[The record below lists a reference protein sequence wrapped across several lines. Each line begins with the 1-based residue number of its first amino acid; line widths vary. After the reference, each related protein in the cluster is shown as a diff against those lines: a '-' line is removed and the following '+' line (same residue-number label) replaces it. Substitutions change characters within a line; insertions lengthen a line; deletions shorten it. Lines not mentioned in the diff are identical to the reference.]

1 MQFYA
6 LSEELFHNSI
16 QRRFT
21 GDIFLGHLHL
31 VLLTRNEIQTSC
43 FLFAQNFMLYH
54 RCTGC
59 GAKRGAPPPP
69 PPPQDKKNWAN
80 SGILGS
86 KRNWAN
92 CMFFIRRETCSILT
106 RSRRGKASSIHTRQW
121 LPSASW
127 VSGYFLRGS

>member
-1 MQFYA
+1 M
-6 LSEELFHNSI
+6 SEELFHNSI

-59 GAKRGAPPPP
+59 GAKGGAAHPPPP
-69 PPPQDKKNWAN
+69 KDKKK
-80 SGILGS
+80 LGKLRYFGKQVKLGKVYVLYS
-86 KRNWAN
+86 KRD
-92 CMFFIRRETCSILT
+92 MFYFNP
-106 RSRRGKASSIHTRQW
+106 K
-121 LPSASW
+121 SAW
-127 VSGYFLRGS
+127 

>member
-1 MQFYA
+1 MEFYA

-59 GAKRGAPPPP
+59 GAKGGAAHPPPP
-69 PPPQDKKNWAN
+69 KDKKK
-80 SGILGS
+80 LGKLRYFGQQVKLGKVYVLYS
-86 KRNWAN
+86 KRD
-92 CMFFIRRETCSILT
+92 MFYFNP
-106 RSRRGKASSIHTRQW
+106 K
-121 LPSASW
+121 SAW
-127 VSGYFLRGS
+127 

>member
-1 MQFYA
+1 MQILPFRTRIVKSHHAVQFYA

-59 GAKRGAPPPP
+59 GAKGGAAPPPP
-69 PPPQDKKNWAN
+69 QRQKK
-80 SGILGS
+80 LG
-86 KRNWAN
+86 KLRY
-92 CMFFIRRETCSILT
+92 FGQLEKLGKVYVLY
-106 RSRRGKASSIHTRQW
+106 SRRGMFYFNLK
-121 LPSASW
+121 SAW
-127 VSGYFLRGS
+127 

>member
-43 FLFAQNFMLYH
+43 FLSAQNFVLYH
-54 RCTGC
+54 RFTGC
-59 GAKRGAPPPP
+59 GAKGGAAPSPPPKT
-69 PPPQDKKNWAN
+69 KKK
-80 SGILGS
+80 LGKLRYFGQQEKLGKVYVLYS
-86 KRNWAN
+86 KRD
-92 CMFFIRRETCSILT
+92 MFYFNL
-106 RSRRGKASSIHTRQW
+106 K
-121 LPSASW
+121 SAW
-127 VSGYFLRGS
+127 

>member
-1 MQFYA
+1 MQILPFRTRIVKSHHAVQFYA

-54 RCTGC
+54 GCTGC
-59 GAKRGAPPPP
+59 GAKGGAAPPPP
-69 PPPQDKKNWAN
+69 KTKKIGQTQVLWA
-80 SGILGS
+80 
-86 KRNWAN
+86 A
-92 CMFFIRRETCSILT
+92 REIGQSVCSLFEE
-106 RSRRGKASSIHTRQW
+106 RHV
-121 LPSASW
+121 L
-127 VSGYFLRGS
+127 F